1 MSYLLGFPTPIV
13 EIYLGLVVL
22 FILVS
27 VYFGLRFEGTTELRE
42 REPTNDEMPREAND

>member
-13 EIYLGLVVL
+13 EIYLGLIVL

-27 VYFGLRFEGTTELRE
+27 VYFGLRFEGTRDLRD
-42 REPTNDEMPREAND
+42 REPSNGEITREVND